1 MSVEVILLER
11 IEGLGS
17 LGDVAKVAPGYARN
31 YLLPMGKALRA
42 NDENKKTFE
51 AEKKKYEAA
60 NEEKRIEAEK
70 LMKKVDGA
78 KIKIV
83 RAASETGQLY
93 GSVSARDIAES
104 LSTKGH
110 VVERSSVLIGKAIK
124 DIGEHEVKL
133 RFHADVL
140 ATVMV
145 QVVKNADDVVIAAAP
160 SVEDRKLSK
169 TEMATQLKAE
179 KKLAAE
185 KAKLAKQ
192 EMKEAEQKA
201 KADAKEEKAEEK
213 SAKASKAAAKDSEK
227 KASAKKPAVK
237 KAAKKK

>member
-17 LGDVAKVAPGYARN
+17 LGDVARVAPGYARN

-42 NDENKKTFE
+42 NDENKKLFE
-51 AEKKKYEAA
+51 AEKKKYESA
-60 NEEKRIEAEK
+60 NEAKRAEADK

-78 KIKIV
+78 NIKIV

-93 GSVSARDIAES
+93 GSVSARDIAEG

-110 VVERSSVLIGKAIK
+110 VVERSTVLIGKPIK

-133 RFHADVL
+133 RFHADVI
-140 ATVMV
+140 ATVTVM
-145 QVVKNADDVVIAAAP
+145 VVKNADDVVVAAAP
-160 SVEDRKLSK
+160 SVEERKTSK
-169 TEMATQLKAE
+169 AEVAAQLKAE

-185 KAKLAKQ
+185 KAKMAKQ
-192 EMKEAEQKA
+192 AAKEAEQQA
-201 KADAKEEKAEEK
+201 KMAAKKEEKP
-213 SAKASKAAAKDSEK
+213 AKAEKAPAKKAAAK
-227 KASAKKPAVK
+227 KP
-237 KAAKKK
+237 AAKKKK